1 MTDFKPTPSQ
11 QALIEAAQR
20 RFEQSRVATKGYSK
34 RFLDKCNDQN
44 PQAPGSGNGTATSS
58 NDCPAE
64 NAKPAP
70 KNGAAER

>member
-20 RFEQSRVATKGYSK
+20 RFEQSREATKGYSK
-34 RFLDKCNDQN
+34 RFVDKCNDQT
-44 PQAPGSGNGTATSS
+44 PQTPGSRNATAPTSIDS
-58 NDCPAE
+58 PAE

-70 KNGAAER
+70 KK